1 MDISKDPRRR
11 FAATFSATSPED
23 RQTLAECGAVFR
35 GEDLYVGDRKVEFHA
50 AGADALGTDGY
61 RLQRRGGTVQVLA
74 STRAARLSALLAV
87 PELPAAGGS
96 TLTRRLRFHRRFY
109 KHEIVRPAKGGAHAV
124 TRYTPQFWA
133 GLCREL
139 VRRHFNG
146 VAIYTDLNPFTFL
159 GDYGRYERFAAV
171 PAEERAVNRA
181 HFSVFL
187 STARRY
193 GLETLLQQYI
203 SKLPGALA
211 REVGYPFY
219 MLKDMKAD
227 IADFRHPEAYAFL
240 REMYQGFFA
249 QLPGLDRLMVN
260 FEAASNS
267 TDFCREVLLPVLGGM
282 ERPPAL
288 LFRLWYM
295 TLPET
300 LCRWIAGYPGHCM
313 VSHKVMDTMDAY
325 VYPCADSRIREW
337 KAAFAAHDLDV
348 EWNYL
353 IGPCHNCGSNISR
366 RLWSDAEFV
375 YRLVNRI
382 RAVGSDGFNFHTRIE
397 LLADTF
403 DSGAVVDESERALAR
418 MNQGHLEAAVDV
430 VRGGRY
436 EEAAWIRRESERLG
450 LPAKVGRRVVA
461 ATRDSSRAAILHME
475 QCPLTTHEGYAA
487 DSRRQL
493 SQHPLFHPPAN
504 VLLNR
509 QHLEGPRM
517 LWSFISK
524 ARPGASYPEDL
535 QTLIDYADPSTAKTA
550 RNPAVLAQQMLK
562 LGNGSLAQAAALR
575 RHMGD
580 AWVEEVASNRHLAV
594 VCAHDLLAGIAL
606 FKLYFPLTPAAALR
620 TVSASIEHLDAIRK
634 IVRAH
639 GAPDIHMQEPHA
651 PEPDIAALK
660 RLRRFLAAGYPR
672 RAFERYA
679 QSVKTYN
686 DIRRHVRPWRVWS
699 PRDLRRAGDLLRA
712 AHAQAIE
719 AQSLA
724 PAGRWRGPLQ
734 EWVDFLDRERGWL
747 QPPELTCGTE
757 WAAWQPLTHDN
768 CFGYGGFAWADFLG
782 FFESVPRDKGLQQE
796 CSVRRDGDA
805 LEVALR
811 ERGVDGRERRTRWQQ
826 LEGHPDLG
834 GIMRVFLDTENA
846 GRRLRQ
852 WSAIPVGPSTIMRD
866 LRCEGRQAN
875 DLRAVELAPACVT
888 TCRYERDGWEI
899 TLRLPF
905 EALGVAAPRTG
916 DIWRLNVASNAPIKR
931 NHAVSWCKGYEVG
944 AGNPERMGLLRFA

>member
-1 MDISKDPRRR
+1 MDIAADPRRR
-11 FAATFSATSPED
+11 FAAEFRVTSLED
-23 RQTLAECGAVFR
+23 CQTLAECGAVFR
-35 GEDLYVGDRKVEFHA
+35 GRDLYAGELKVEFQS
-50 AGADALGTDGY
+50 AGADAFGTDGY
-61 RLQRRGGTVQVLA
+61 RLQRRGGTVQVAA

-87 PELPAAGGS
+87 PELVASRGA

-109 KHEIVRPAKGGAHAV
+109 KHEIVRPGKRGAHAV
-124 TRYTPQFWA
+124 TRYTARFWA
-133 GLCREL
+133 DLCREL

-146 VAIYTDLNPFTFL
+146 IAIYTDLNPFTFL
-159 GDYGRYERFAAV
+159 GDYGRHERYAAV
-171 PAEERAVNRA
+171 PAEARAENRA
-181 HFSVFL
+181 HFNVFL

-203 SKLPGALA
+203 SKLPGELA
-211 REVGYPFY
+211 RDVGFPYY
-219 MLKDMKAD
+219 MPKDIKAD
-227 IADFRHPEAYAFL
+227 IADFRHPDAYAFL
-240 REMYQGFFA
+240 RDQYVSFFA

-282 ERPPAL
+282 KRPPAL

-300 LCRWIAGYPGHCM
+300 LCRWIAEYPGHSM

-325 VYPCADSRIREW
+325 LYPCADSRIREW
-337 KAAFAAHDLDV
+337 KDAFAAHDLEV

-382 RAVGSDGFNFHTRIE
+382 RAVGSDGFNFHTRVE

-403 DSGAVVDESERALAR
+403 DSGAVIDESERALAR
-418 MNQGHLEAAVDV
+418 MNRGHLEAAVDV

-436 EEAAWIRRESERLG
+436 EEAGWIAREAERLG
-450 LPAKVGRRVVA
+450 VPARVGRQVVA

-509 QHLEGPRM
+509 QHREGPRV

-535 QTLIDYADPSTAKTA
+535 QTLIDYADPTTVKTA
-550 RNPAVLAQQMLK
+550 RNPRVLAEQMLK
-562 LGNGSLAQAAALR
+562 LGEGSLKAATALR

-580 AWVEEVASNRHLAV
+580 AWVAEVASNRNLAV

-606 FKLYFPLTPAAALR
+606 FRLYFPLAPAAALR
-620 TVSASIEHLDAIRK
+620 TVTASIEHLDAIRR

-660 RLRRFLAAGYPR
+660 RLRRLLAAGYPR
-672 RAFERYA
+672 RPFERYA

-699 PRDLRRAGDLLRA
+699 PRDLRKAGALLGA
-712 AHAQAIE
+712 ARAQAGE
-719 AQSLA
+719 ALAMA
-724 PAGRWRGPLQ
+724 PAGRWQVPLQ
-734 EWVDFLDRERGWL
+734 EWVDYLDRELAWL
-747 QPPELTCGTE
+747 QPPTITCGAE
-757 WAAWQPLTHDN
+757 WADWQPMTHDN

-782 FFESVPRDKGLQQE
+782 FFESIPRDKGLQQE
-796 CSVRRDGDA
+796 CSVRRDGEA
-805 LEVALR
+805 LEVSLR
-811 ERGVDGRERRTRWQQ
+811 ERGVDGRERLARWKQ

-834 GIMRVFLDTENA
+834 GIMRVLLDTENA

-852 WSAIPVGPSTIMRD
+852 WSALPLGASTVMRD
-866 LRCEGRQAN
+866 LRCEGRQAH
-875 DLRAVELAPACVT
+875 DLRAVELAPPCVT
-888 TCRYERDGWEI
+888 SGQCDRAGWSM

-905 EALGVAAPRTG
+905 KALGVAPPRAG
-916 DIWRLNVASNAPIKR
+916 DVWRLNLASNAPIKR